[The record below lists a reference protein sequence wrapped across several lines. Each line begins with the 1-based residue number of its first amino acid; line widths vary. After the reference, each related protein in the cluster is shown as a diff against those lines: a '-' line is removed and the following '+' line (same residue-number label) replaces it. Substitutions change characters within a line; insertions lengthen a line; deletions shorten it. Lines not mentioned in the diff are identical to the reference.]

1 MKGMTTCKICG
12 WDFPLMAEEHYVARD
27 GEKKGL
33 VAAFTA
39 QEEGTQY
46 DAFDCPHCGCQ
57 NIMQER
63 KLALKETILA
73 ENEESDPE
81 CDKEEPDE
89 EEKPDLSDAEM
100 REYLSDYCH
109 HHWCNE
115 CPLIDSK
122 FKCGRGHSFSS
133 PVDSSGYMT
142 PEEIKVHYEALR
154 EAIK

>member
-12 WDFPLMAEEHYVARD
+12 WDFPLIAEEHYVARD

-39 QEEGTQY
+39 QEEGAQY

-57 NIMQER
+57 NIMQGR
-63 KLALKETILA
+63 KPALEATILV

-81 CDKEEPDE
+81 CDKEE
-89 EEKPDLSDAEM
+89 KPDLSDAEM
-100 REYLSDYCH
+100 RKYLSDYCH
-109 HHWCNE
+109 SHDCNE
-115 CPLIDSK
+115 CPLIGSK
-122 FKCGRGHSFSS
+122 FKCGRGYQFSR
-133 PVDSSGYMT
+133 PVDSSSYMT